1 MLTNG
6 AITVPLLGVAPRVY
20 PESLLPR
27 RCGFYRPGS
36 EAIAQSARCSRWAT
50 VNQLNPDGS

>member
-1 MLTNG
+1 M
-6 AITVPLLGVAPRVY
+6 PLLGVAPRVY